1 MVETIIFL
9 GLFGCMLI
17 LVVAEIFL
25 GISWLLRKR
34 KKSSSIKNRGRLKRN
49 AILLI
54 VTVILMGGLMLYS
67 QITVSTPKIKDKN
80 GKIMDHSIAKL
91 ESVDLNNR
99 REWISIRGQDK
110 ENPVLLFLAGGPG
123 GSQMAAV
130 RHELSE
136 LEKHFVVVVW
146 DQPGSGKSFSVG
158 NEKLTVDTYIKDGL
172 ALTEYLRKQFDQD
185 KIYLVGESWGSA
197 LGVFLASE
205 SPNYYH
211 AVIGT
216 GQMVDFLETENLDY
230 DKAFEIAEEKGDTDK
245 IKTLKENGRPP
256 YFGSD
261 VTWKSA
267 EYLNYLSSYMSSNP
281 EIQNGGYHTFRDI
294 FSSEYSIIDKINY
307 LRGIVTTFNHVYPQ
321 LYDMDLRRDYSSINV
336 PVYFFLGRHD
346 INAPTSLAE
355 DYLNIL
361 EAPHKE
367 IVWYE
372 YSGHSPWINESDKFV
387 SELLSIRNKAGV

>member
-1 MVETIIFL
+1 
-9 GLFGCMLI
+9 
-17 LVVAEIFL
+17 
-25 GISWLLRKR
+25 
-34 KKSSSIKNRGRLKRN
+34 
-49 AILLI
+49 
-54 VTVILMGGLMLYS
+54 MLYS

-205 SPNYYH
+205 SPNP
-211 AVIGT
+211 
-216 GQMVDFLETENLDY
+216 
-230 DKAFEIAEEKGDTDK
+230 DKPEKFC
-245 IKTLKENGRPP
+245 I
-256 YFGSD
+256 
-261 VTWKSA
+261 SA
-267 EYLNYLSSYMSSNP
+267 
-281 EIQNGGYHTFRDI
+281 TF
-294 FSSEYSIIDKINY
+294 
-307 LRGIVTTFNHVYPQ
+307 
-321 LYDMDLRRDYSSINV
+321 
-336 PVYFFLGRHD
+336 
-346 INAPTSLAE
+346 
-355 DYLNIL
+355 
-361 EAPHKE
+361 
-367 IVWYE
+367 
-372 YSGHSPWINESDKFV
+372 
-387 SELLSIRNKAGV
+387 

>member
-216 GQMVDFLETENLDY
+216 GQMVDFLETEN
-230 DKAFEIAEEKGDTDK
+230 
-245 IKTLKENGRPP
+245 
-256 YFGSD
+256 
-261 VTWKSA
+261 
-267 EYLNYLSSYMSSNP
+267 
-281 EIQNGGYHTFRDI
+281 
-294 FSSEYSIIDKINY
+294 
-307 LRGIVTTFNHVYPQ
+307 
-321 LYDMDLRRDYSSINV
+321 
-336 PVYFFLGRHD
+336 
-346 INAPTSLAE
+346 
-355 DYLNIL
+355 
-361 EAPHKE
+361 
-367 IVWYE
+367 
-372 YSGHSPWINESDKFV
+372 
-387 SELLSIRNKAGV
+387 